1 LRAQER
7 LLFEDSICDLS
18 FNKDV
23 YFPNNHNRF
32 KDYGETWFSTTSDLV
47 RIGEIPPLSADPW
60 GQKAF
65 LVSVFPDTTIILGVD
80 PSTGSSYRPSVHGV
94 ADIINPSNTPSNWV
108 NKWANVLI
116 DSLSIPF
123 VYTRSSNDLIVDT
136 MFVDYIK
143 SKPDN
148 LLVYYDLNKN
158 NSADFGEFLHQPLFH
173 SDLSSNK
180 LDAIQVFRTDTIL
193 LTPDDSSFSDDY
205 RVRFKEI
212 DVNDIVLQSDRY
224 GIYIRFE
231 PGYEWS
237 VNDTINEFNELQLL
251 AREQKKEE
259 LPRQIWP
266 LSAGFCSYTMTSN
279 VRYNKGNNTNYLI
292 PGIYPLANW
301 SLEHLIVSYKLTSEE
316 LSLKEFKK
324 ELILK
329 LYPNPVNDILNISF
343 SPKDF
348 EDLEIF
354 VVDVTGREVFSDI
367 IYFDTADLQLYT
379 LNTEILT
386 PGIYSIKIGNISD
399 KFIVK

>member
-1 LRAQER
+1 
-7 LLFEDSICDLS
+7 
-18 FNKDV
+18 
-23 YFPNNHNRF
+23 
-32 KDYGETWFSTTSDLV
+32 
-47 RIGEIPPLSADPW
+47 
-60 GQKAF
+60 
-65 LVSVFPDTTIILGVD
+65 
-80 PSTGSSYRPSVHGV
+80 
-94 ADIINPSNTPSNWV
+94 
-108 NKWANVLI
+108 
-116 DSLSIPF
+116 
-123 VYTRSSNDLIVDT
+123 

-292 PGIYPLANW
+292 PGIYPLSNW

-386 PGIYSIKIGNISD
+386 PGIYSIKIGNMSN